1 MERNNSIDDRRLSK
15 GYLLAGQTLHALLLK
30 VVEPFQVVVVEEQLQ
45 SVVVRLLHA
54 LRRHETEVTLHAH
67 FTEFLPSFVH
77 FVAKKKQNFSSGY
90 GIVKETDGFD
100 FQLKRLA
107 IKEAIDAFTE
117 LRTFTK

>member
-77 FVAKKKQNFSSGY
+77 FVAKKNKISQVDMALSKKPTASISSW
-90 GIVKETDGFD
+90 
-100 FQLKRLA
+100 RLA